1 MNYYLLLKFFVF
13 ILITLK
19 LLIDLVLGGSPDPG
33 PSIMAL
39 ESPGSP
45 PRRRWYTGNRNIS
58 SACGYHSIFLNLF
71 LLLHLFPLENIN
83 RIERQKM
90 ISLKS
95 YFMTQVTSVK
105 MSYLALISGRNMT

>member
-1 MNYYLLLKFFVF
+1 MLLSFHLIK
-13 ILITLK
+13 ILLFT
-19 LLIDLVLGGSPDPG
+19 DLVLGGSPDPG

-45 PRRRWYTGNRNIS
+45 PRRRWYTANMNIS

-83 RIERQKM
+83 RIERQKR
-90 ISLKS
+90 L
-95 YFMTQVTSVK
+95 V
-105 MSYLALISGRNMT
+105 